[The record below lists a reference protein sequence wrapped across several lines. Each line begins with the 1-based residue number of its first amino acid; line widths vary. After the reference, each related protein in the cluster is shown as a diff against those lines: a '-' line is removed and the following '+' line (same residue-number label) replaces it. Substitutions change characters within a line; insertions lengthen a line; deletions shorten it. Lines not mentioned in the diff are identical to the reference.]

1 MNRRSPFLS
10 EDIGSAL
17 KGGEKLCQRRLVNEP
32 LLVTKFALN
41 LCCKGATFI
50 QRGFDSGLFGRI
62 WALKLTRH
70 CTLPNISKPP
80 HSVSRSFSAP
90 GSIYL
95 IGAAWLA
102 AGL

>member
-1 MNRRSPFLS
+1 VNRRSPFLS

-17 KGGEKLCQRRLVNEP
+17 KGGEKLCQRRLVNEL

-41 LCCKGATFI
+41 LSCKGATFI
-50 QRGFDSGLFGRI
+50 QRDFDSGLFDRI
-62 WALKLTRH
+62 WVLKLTRH

-95 IGAAWLA
+95 LGAALA